1 MKKVYRKPLSLT
13 ILMTSVLM
21 QEASTT
27 NGNIHIDD
35 PQDPG
40 GALSDENSDF
50 WDDYE

>member
-1 MKKVYRKPLSLT
+1 MLNRWNSFRL
-13 ILMTSVLM
+13 
-21 QEASTT
+21 STT